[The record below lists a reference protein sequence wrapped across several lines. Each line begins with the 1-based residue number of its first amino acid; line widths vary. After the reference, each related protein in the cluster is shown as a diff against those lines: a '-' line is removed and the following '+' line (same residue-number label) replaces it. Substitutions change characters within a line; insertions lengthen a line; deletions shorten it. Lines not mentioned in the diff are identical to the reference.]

1 MTADSNP
8 ALERLDAL
16 VGEWEMVMS
25 IGEQTLSGGRA
36 TFEWIE
42 DEDFLVY
49 RGKAEETSELAAEL
63 GENSPLPTV
72 SIIGVD
78 GSTEQFTMLYSDAR
92 GVFRVYEMTLSNEE
106 WELWRDA
113 PGFSQRFTGTFTDDG
128 DTITGT
134 WEKSED
140 GTGWE
145 HDFDLSY
152 VKVG

>member
-8 ALERLDAL
+8 VLGRLDAL
-16 VGEWEMVMS
+16 VGEWEMQMS

-42 DEDFLVY
+42 DGAFLVY
-49 RGKAEETSELAAEL
+49 RGEAEETSELAAEL

-78 GSTEQFTMLYSDAR
+78 DATEQFTMLYSDAR
-92 GVFRVYEMTLSNEE
+92 GVFRVYEMTLNSGE

-113 PGFSQRFTGTFTDDG
+113 QGFAQRFTGTFSDDG

-140 GTGWE
+140 GSDWE